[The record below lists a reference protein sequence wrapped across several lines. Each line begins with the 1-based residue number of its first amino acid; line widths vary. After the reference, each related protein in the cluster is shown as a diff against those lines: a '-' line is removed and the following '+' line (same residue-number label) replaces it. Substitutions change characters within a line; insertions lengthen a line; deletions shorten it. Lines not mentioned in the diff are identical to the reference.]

1 MKLTSIFLASM
12 AAVAHA
18 ESSNRGLATLAQK
31 WNLTEPVFEYGSNSF
46 TLDFTVTDY
55 IAQGMTKYSL
65 WKAPDCQE
73 GNQELDTSTA
83 FKSKSSS
90 DVVGSTDFADPTGSG
105 DDPAG
110 GKVFLNMTFDPE
122 TISSSDIY
130 TESEIDNQMIAV
142 VRFCVRFGLWTPT
155 TQTTPVEVNFLET
168 LITLTVD
175 LTDGFEIGSI
185 TVEPKNRL
193 VRTANQAYE
202 VIGYE
207 CDAAKNRLTELE
219 RTAPRNQGEV
229 ITVCV
234 EPEQEAK
241 DDGIFMRSVDDFFF
255 SRPGTTAL
263 PAGVRQEAIVDN
275 AEAGNLLTTYTPA
288 DCAGTLVCTF
298 STILFAQFYT
308 SLGEVNGAGVASMQF
323 GTTTPTRRE
332 LRAGA
337 REAQADA
344 AGAAEFD
351 LQFEVNIAE
360 VQEGSGAS
368 TSIGALCMSMAALFG
383 AAALL

>member
-1 MKLTSIFLASM
+1 
-12 AAVAHA
+12 
-18 ESSNRGLATLAQK
+18 
-31 WNLTEPVFEYGSNSF
+31 
-46 TLDFTVTDY
+46 
-55 IAQGMTKYSL
+55 
-65 WKAPDCQE
+65 
-73 GNQELDTSTA
+73 
-83 FKSKSSS
+83 
-90 DVVGSTDFADPTGSG
+90 
-105 DDPAG
+105 
-110 GKVFLNMTFDPE
+110 
-122 TISSSDIY
+122 
-130 TESEIDNQMIAV
+130 MIAV

-275 AEAGNLLTTYTPA
+275 AEAGNLLTTYSPT
-288 DCAGTLVCTF
+288 DCAGTLTCTF

-368 TSIGALCMSMAALFG
+368 TIGALFMSIAALFG

>member
-18 ESSNRGLATLAQK
+18 ESPNRGLATLAQK

-73 GNQELDTSTA
+73 GDQQLNNSTA

-90 DVVGSTDFADPTGSG
+90 DVLGSTGFASPRG
-105 DDPAG
+105 DGDVAAG
-110 GKVFLNMTFDPE
+110 GQVFLNMTFDPE

-142 VRFCVRFGLWTPT
+142 VRFCVRFGLWTPD

-207 CDAAKNRLTELE
+207 CDANKTPLSDTDKSLA
-219 RTAPRNQGEV
+219 RNQGQV

-241 DDGIFMRSVDDFFF
+241 DDGIYMRSVDDFFF
-255 SRPGTTAL
+255 SRPASTAV
-263 PAGVRQEAIVDN
+263 PAGVRQDAIVEN
-275 AEAGNLLTTYTPA
+275 AEAGNLLTSYTPS
-288 DCAGTLVCTF
+288 DCAGSLVCTF

-308 SLGEVNGAGVASMQF
+308 SRGEVNGAGVASMQF
-323 GTTTPTRRE
+323 GTTTPTTRK

-337 REAQADA
+337 REAQEDA

-351 LQFEVNIAE
+351 LQFDVNIAE
-360 VQEGSGAS
+360 VTADSGAS
-368 TSIGALCMSMAALFG
+368 TIGALFVSIAALFG

>member
-1 MKLTSIFLASM
+1 MKLTSIFLATM

-18 ESSNRGLATLAQK
+18 DSPNRGLATLAQK
-31 WNLTEPVFEYGSNSF
+31 WNLTEPLFTYDSNSF

-73 GNQELDTSTA
+73 GNQELGTSDA
-83 FKSKSSS
+83 FKSKTTS
-90 DVVGSTDFADPTGSG
+90 DVVGSVDFASPRGEG
-105 DDPAG
+105 DVEAG
-110 GKVFLNMTFDPE
+110 GTVYLNMTFDPE

-130 TESEIDNQMIAV
+130 TESEVDNQMIAV
-142 VRFCVRFGLWTPT
+142 IRFCVRFGLWTPD

-185 TVEPKNRL
+185 TVEPKDRL

-202 VIGYE
+202 VVGYE
-207 CDAAKNRLTELE
+207 CDATKTRLTEADRIL
-219 RTAPRNQGEV
+219 PRNQGEV

-263 PAGVRQEAIVDN
+263 PAGVRQDAIVDN
-275 AEAGNLLTTYTPA
+275 VQAGNLLTTYTA
-288 DCAGTLVCTF
+288 SECAGTLVCTF

-308 SLGEVNGAGVASMQF
+308 SLGQVNGAGVASMQF
-323 GTTTPTRRE
+323 GTTTTPARK

-351 LQFEVNIAE
+351 LQFDVNIAE
-360 VQEGSGAS
+360 VQDSGAS
-368 TSIGALCMSMAALFG
+368 TIGALLFVSIAALVG

>member
-1 MKLTSIFLASM
+1 MKLTSIFLATV

-18 ESSNRGLATLAQK
+18 ESPNRGLATLAQK
-31 WNLTEPVFEYGSNSF
+31 WNLTEPVFLYDSNSF

-73 GNQELDTSTA
+73 GNLELDTSDA
-83 FKSKSSS
+83 FKSKSTS
-90 DVVGSTDFADPTGSG
+90 DVVGSVDFASPRGDGDVATGGTVS
-105 DDPAG
+105 
-110 GKVFLNMTFDPE
+110 LIMEFDPE

-130 TESEIDNQMIAV
+130 TESEIDNQMIAEI
-142 VRFCVRFGLWTPT
+142 RFCVRFGLWTPD

-202 VIGYE
+202 VVGYE
-207 CDAAKNRLTELE
+207 CDAAKTRLTDAE
-219 RTAPRNQGEV
+219 RALPRNQGEV

-241 DDGIFMRSVDDFFF
+241 DDGIYMRSVDDFFF
-255 SRPGTTAL
+255 SRPGTLEL
-263 PAGVRQEAIVDN
+263 PAGVRQVAIEDN
-275 AEAGNLLTTYTPA
+275 VQAGNLLTTYTSSE
-288 DCAGTLVCTF
+288 CAGSSVCTF

-323 GTTTPTRRE
+323 GTTTSRK

-337 REAQADA
+337 REAQEDAA

-351 LQFEVNIAE
+351 LQFDVNIAE
-360 VQEGSGAS
+360 VRGSGAS
-368 TSIGALCMSMAALFG
+368 TIVALIMSIAALFG

>member
-18 ESSNRGLATLAQK
+18 ESPNRGLATLAQK

-90 DVVGSTDFADPTGSG
+90 DV
-105 DDPAG
+105 AG
-110 GKVFLNMTFDPE
+110 GSVFLNMTFDPE

-142 VRFCVRFGLWTPT
+142 VRFCVRFGLWTPD
-155 TQTTPVEVNFLET
+155 TQNTPVEVNFLET

-207 CDAAKNRLTELE
+207 CDADKIRLTELE
-219 RTAPRNQGEV
+219 KSAPRNQGQV

-241 DDGIFMRSVDDFFF
+241 DDGIYMRSVDDFFF

-263 PAGVRQEAIVDN
+263 PAGVRQDAIVDN
-275 AEAGNLLTTYTPA
+275 IAAGNLLTTYTPA

-323 GTTTPTRRE
+323 GTTTPVLRK

-351 LQFEVNIAE
+351 LQFDVNVAQ
-360 VQEGSGAS
+360 VKEGSGAS
-368 TSIGALCMSMAALFG
+368 TIGALFMSIAALFG